1 MVIWKCIG
9 NRDVYDDFKKE
20 LLKFVLLI
28 SIFGRASKGF
38 TSV

>member
-1 MVIWKCIG
+1 MVIKECIG
-9 NRDVYDDFKKE
+9 SRDVYDDFKKE

-28 SIFGRASKGF
+28 SIFGRASKVF